1 MFLLERLLGFY
12 LFGLMRLFELTPEW
26 LETLRQRSEAAGNEY
41 RARWNARRQGRKAND
56 VDIPKHDRY
65 VEISFKG
72 RR

>member
-1 MFLLERLLGFY
+1 MFLLERLLGFF
-12 LFGLMRLFELTPEW
+12 LFGLMRFFELTPEW
-26 LETLRQRSEAAGNEY
+26 LESQRQRREAAANDY
-41 RARWNARRQGRKAND
+41 RARWKARRQGLSPND